1 MERIKPNP
9 LFWRN
14 KKVFITGH
22 TGFKGS
28 WLCLMLNHLGAD
40 IYGYALEPNTKP
52 SLFEQCQ
59 IDTFIQSTI
68 GDIRDE
74 QKLLKAIEIA
84 QPSIVL
90 HLAAQPIVRLSYTH
104 PKYTYE
110 TNVMGTINLMEAL
123 RKVDSIRAFVN
134 VTTDKCY
141 ENKETLRPYK
151 EDDPMGGYDPY
162 SSSKACSEIL
172 TASYRNSF
180 FNPEKYNEHKL
191 AIATAR
197 AGNVIG
203 GGDWA
208 DDRLIPDF
216 LRSILKKEEIIIRNP
231 LAIRPWQ
238 HVLEP
243 LTGYLLLAENL
254 YNSGCEFAEAWNFG
268 PEDEDAKPV
277 KWIIEKLYEGLK
289 IKSNFT
295 IDQNQNPHEAHYLK
309 LDSSKSNTRLNW
321 HPNWDIN
328 NALTSIVEFI
338 QCYEQQGDLK
348 KLCENQM
355 LSYLK

>member
-1 MERIKPNP
+1 MERLNPNP
-9 LFWRN
+9 NFWKN

-28 WLCLMLNHLGAD
+28 WLCLLLNYLGAD
-40 IYGYALEPNTKP
+40 VYGYALKPNTKP
-52 SLFEQCQ
+52 SLFEQCE
-59 IDTFIQSTI
+59 IDTFMHSII

-74 QKLLKAIEIA
+74 QKLQNSIKKI

-90 HLAAQPIVRLSYTH
+90 HLAAQPIVRASYID

-110 TNVMGTINLMEAL
+110 TNVMGTLNLFEAV
-123 RKVDSIRAFVN
+123 RKIDSVRALVN

-141 ENKETLRPYK
+141 DNKETLKSYN
-151 EDDPMGGYDPY
+151 ELDNLGGYDPY

-172 TASYRNSF
+172 TASYRNSY
-180 FNPEKYNEHKL
+180 FNSDNYDKHKL
-191 AIATAR
+191 AIASAR

-216 LRSILKKEEIIIRNP
+216 LRSILNNKQISIRNP

-243 LTGYLLLAENL
+243 LTGYLLLAEHLCN
-254 YNSGCEFAEAWNFG
+254 YGCDYAEAWNFG
-268 PEDEDAKPV
+268 PNQDDVKEV
-277 KWIIEKLYEGLK
+277 KWIVEKLYEGLK
-289 IKSNFT
+289 MDPNYL
-295 IDQNQNPHEAHYLK
+295 IDNNSNPHEAHYLK
-309 LDSSKSNTRLNW
+309 LDSSKSNARLNW
-321 HPNWDIN
+321 KPNWDIN
-328 NALTSIVEFI
+328 KALMSIIEFI
-338 QCYEQQGDLK
+338 NCYKDNGDLK
-348 KLCENQM
+348 ELCENQM
-355 LSYLK
+355 KLYFK